1 MARSEEIVR
10 ERYKLMAPRIIK
22 ALNQRNFEAYFCET
36 AKEAVE
42 FALSLIPQGASV
54 AWGGSMTL
62 EEIGMIEQLKKGNYQ
77 VIDRDAAK
85 SQEERFSLMRQ
96 ALLSDVYLSSVNAI
110 SEDGIMVNID
120 GRGNRVSAIVFG
132 PKTVILVVGMNK
144 VCRDLES
151 ARKRAH
157 TYAAPNNA
165 LRLGLE
171 LPCTKTGCCCDC
183 NRNNTGSICA
193 QIVEMHSSIDEGR
206 IKVILVGENLG
217 L

>member
-1 MARSEEIVR
+1 MAKSEEIIR
-10 ERYKLMAPRIIK
+10 ERYKVMAPRIIK

-36 AKEAVE
+36 SEKAVE
-42 FALSLIPQGASV
+42 CALSLIPQGASV

-62 EEIGMIEQLKKGNYQ
+62 EEIGLIQRLKEGNYQ
-77 VIDRDAAK
+77 VIDRDTAK

-96 ALLSDVYLSSVNAI
+96 ALLSDVYLASVNAM

-120 GRGNRVSAIVFG
+120 GRGNRISAIAFG

-144 VCRDLES
+144 ICRDLES

-171 LPCTKTGCCCDC
+171 LPCTKTGCCFDC
-183 NRNNTGSICA
+183 NKNNPSSICA
-193 QIVEMHSSIDEGR
+193 QIVEMHSSIVPGR